1 MKRYSD
7 KIIEQGTDSCR
18 VYALPTAAP
27 GIVTFR
33 GSLLTLPDLRADQDL
48 VQDVVAS
55 VLDKGTRGRD
65 QFEIAELLDNL
76 GAQISFYSSG
86 LRVGFRGKCLSKDIE
101 PVMTLVAE
109 QLREPAL
116 EDVEVEK
123 ARTRLIASA
132 QRSLESTSDQASSAL
147 SREIFPSDHPN
158 YSMAPAD
165 VISFF
170 ESVDGEQSR
179 RFHDVHFGSRTL
191 NTVFVG
197 DVDSD
202 ALNEIVPALFN
213 DWDVDDRQ
221 EMFSAGH
228 RAPSGGLSFVSM
240 PDKPNAH
247 VSLGHGLDIRRE
259 DPRFVP
265 LYIANYVLGGNFS
278 ARLMSRVRD
287 ELGLT
292 YGIHSSIADVTPEYD
307 GLWEVG
313 VTLSTENLEDGIE
326 ATRSELQRFVDD
338 GITEEELDE
347 KKTTITG
354 SFLVGLATTGGLAR
368 ALLGNVER
376 RLGVDYL
383 DRFPKEVMACTLD
396 DANEAVRQLLRPNKL
411 HVAVAGARSPELI
424 PESE

>member
-1 MKRYSD
+1 MNRYSD
-7 KIIEQGTDSCR
+7 RIIEQGTDSCR

-55 VLDKGTRGRD
+55 VLDKGTRARD

-101 PVMTLVAE
+101 AVMGLVAE
-109 QLREPAL
+109 QLRDPAL
-116 EDVEVEK
+116 EDVEIEK
-123 ARTRLIASA
+123 ARTRLAASA
-132 QRSLESTSDQASSAL
+132 QRSLESTADQASSAL
-147 SREIFPSDHPN
+147 RRHIFPSDHPN

-165 VISFF
+165 VISFL
-170 ESVDGEQSR
+170 ESVDGDQAR
-179 RFHDVHFGSRTL
+179 QFHDTHFGARTL

-197 DVDSD
+197 DVDAS
-202 ALNEIVPALFN
+202 ALNKIVPALFR
-213 DWDVDDRQ
+213 DWDVDERQ
-221 EMFSAGH
+221 EMFSSGH
-228 RAPSGGLSFVSM
+228 DEPTSGLSFVSM

-265 LYIANYVLGGNFS
+265 LYLANYVLGGNFS

-313 VTLSTENLEDGIE
+313 VTLSTENLEAGIE
-326 ATRSELQRFVDD
+326 ATRSELRRFVEE
-338 GITEEELDE
+338 GITEEELAE

-368 ALLGNVER
+368 ALLGNIER
-376 RLGVDYL
+376 RLGAAYL
-383 DRFPKEVMACTLD
+383 DRFPEEVLSCTLD
-396 DANEAVRQLLRPNKL
+396 DANDAVRQLLRPEEL
-411 HVAVAGARSPELI
+411 HMAVAGARSPEFV
-424 PESE
+424 PE

>member
-1 MKRYSD
+1 MTRYAD
-7 KIIEQGTDSCR
+7 RIVEGGTGSCR
-18 VYALPTAAP
+18 VYVLPTAAP

-33 GSLLTLPDLRADQDL
+33 GSLLTLPDMRSDQDL

-55 VLDKGTRGRD
+55 VLDKGTNNRD

-86 LRVGFRGKCLSKDIE
+86 LRVGFRGKCLSKDLSK
-101 PVMTLVAE
+101 VMNLVAE

-116 EDVEVEK
+116 MDVEVEK
-123 ARTRLIASA
+123 ACTRLIASA
-132 QRSLESTSDQASSAL
+132 RRSLESTSDQASGAL
-147 SREIFPSDHPN
+147 RRIVFPRDHPN
-158 YSMAPAD
+158 YSMPPAD
-165 VISFF
+165 VIAFL
-170 ESVDGEQSR
+170 ESVDGDEVTA
-179 RFHDVHFGSRTL
+179 FHKVHFGAREL

-202 ALNEIVPALFN
+202 AVNEIVPPLF
-213 DWDVDDRQ
+213 DEWKVGTQ
-221 EMFSAGH
+221 TEQFGTGH
-228 RAPSGGLSFVSM
+228 LPHPGGQSFVSM

-247 VSLGHGLDIRRE
+247 VSLGHGLDIRRD

-292 YGIHSSIADVTPEYD
+292 YGIRSAIADVTPEYD

-313 VTLSTENLEDGIE
+313 VTLSTENLEQGID
-326 ATRSELQRFVDD
+326 ATRVELQRFVEG
-338 GITEEELDE
+338 GITEQELEE

-368 ALLGNVER
+368 ALLGNIER
-376 RLGVDYL
+376 RLGVGYL
-383 DRFPKEVMACTLD
+383 DHFPKEVMACTLS
-396 DANEAVRQLLRPNKL
+396 DANDAVRQLLYPERM
-411 HVAVAGARSPELI
+411 HVSIAGARKPELV
-424 PESE
+424 PRSD